1 MPFLDILFTSVVVD
15 DFHVRR
21 TIVGPTEADPEL
33 IVDPD
38 AVLALPITSQGL
50 QPIAR
55 RCSQELQG
63 VRSIKHREFARR
75 DVRDRREPL
84 RPAGLEK
91 APRFRATEALDH
103 ATIL

>member
-21 TIVGPTEADPEL
+21 TIVGPTEANPEL
-33 IVDPD
+33 VVDPD
-38 AVLALPITSQGL
+38 AVFTFPVAPQRF

-55 RCSQELQG
+55 RRSQELQG
-63 VRSIKHREFARR
+63 VRRIEHREFARR
-75 DVRDRREPL
+75 DVADRREPL
-84 RPAGLEK
+84 RPAGLEE

-103 ATIL
+103 AAIV